1 MKEWLITNYL
11 FGFIVALTCLLT
23 SSSLRERLSKREFYY
38 WCSYPIWGSIGSFWF
53 LATIVYF
60 ALVYL
65 KKQYKRL
72 FEEQNDQ

>member
-1 MKEWLITNYL
+1 MKVWLIINYS
-11 FGFIVALTCLLT
+11 FGFIITMVSLLV
-23 SSSLRERLSKREFYY
+23 SANDKERLSKKQFYY
-38 WCSYPIWGSIGSFWF
+38 WCTYPIWGSISSFWF